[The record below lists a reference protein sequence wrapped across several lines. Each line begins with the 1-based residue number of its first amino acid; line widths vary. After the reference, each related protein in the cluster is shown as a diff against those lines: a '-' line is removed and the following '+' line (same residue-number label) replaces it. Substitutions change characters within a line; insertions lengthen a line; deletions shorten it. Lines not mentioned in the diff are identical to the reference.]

1 MRTLLHTGIVI
12 KGLGMLS
19 GMGNGPASRTHQ
31 GVDGVRPSLLLR
43 ARRIATSAKGS
54 AVSLTVLHGHNK
66 TNKSDVL
73 RQCCPIDYWND
84 QSLSRSHSNAAV
96 SS

>member
-1 MRTLLHTGIVI
+1 
-12 KGLGMLS
+12 MLS

-43 ARRIATSAKGS
+43 ARRVATSAKGS

-66 TNKSDVL
+66 IVEQE
-73 RQCCPIDYWND
+73 RCA
-84 QSLSRSHSNAAV
+84 AAV
-96 SS
+96 LSDRLLERLVASQIPFERCSECVSTREYSE

>member
-66 TNKSDVL
+66 TTHERCAVAVLSDRLLERLVA
-73 RQCCPIDYWND
+73 RQIPFERTL
-84 QSLSRSHSNAAV
+84 Q
-96 SS
+96 